1 MSYLNVPAL
10 IITILLLLMLL
21 RMLSVKLYV
30 YFDTF
35 AFLAKK
41 ENFDKTNYIA
51 NSSYF
56 KYFYNNKQKFWGNLS
71 IEQLLTLTMIL
82 LSIVAYIGF
91 VVTGHKNWGFLNYY
105 YGDSTEYY
113 FVNIFINIII
123 ILAIIYTLI
132 YVYWGVIEKGED
144 DKLEDNEILL
154 KKFITENCLC
164 YEYLYYYYLTT
175 VINNQKIY
183 NINNFITDA
192 NTKEEIDVKY
202 FDEDANI
209 FKLCFTNELLN
220 EKGIPKYD
228 KIKTGILD
236 RIHTISDDITI
247 KSNDIYLKKIEKIE
261 KLFSIKDNNI
271 LQDFYIIA
279 NYNHNNNIA
288 LPPLS
293 VMIDNLNTNITNSN
307 NNNDI
312 SRFKTKLETIKKN
325 GSNTMSDLNND
336 FSEIFR
342 NTIQIYKTVYD
353 KYSTY
358 YMGSVLITNF
368 VILYAVLIFIYI
380 FIKLGNLNKSFADSS
395 YNIYNFR
402 SDLMNYAT
410 FILIIYLFIS
420 CPIIIFGFN

>member
-21 RMLSVKLYV
+21 RMSSLKLYV
-30 YFDTF
+30 YFETF
-35 AFLAKK
+35 MFLAKK
-41 ENFDKTNYIA
+41 ENSDKTNYIA

-56 KYFYNNKQKFWGNLS
+56 KYFYNNKQKDWGNLS

-91 VVTGHKNWGFLNYY
+91 VATGHKNYGFLNYY

-144 DKLEDNEILL
+144 DKLEYNEKLL
-154 KKFITENCLC
+154 KTFIIENCLS
-164 YEYLYYYYLTT
+164 YEYLYYYYLET
-175 VINNQKIY
+175 VINKQKKY
-183 NINNFITDA
+183 TINNFINDA
-192 NTKEEIDVKY
+192 NSKSEINVKY
-202 FDEDANI
+202 FEDDANI

-220 EKGIPKYD
+220 ENGIPKYD
-228 KIKTGILD
+228 KIKKGILD
-236 RIHTISDDITI
+236 RIHTISDEITT
-247 KSNDIYLKKIEKIE
+247 KSNDTYLIKISKI
-261 KLFSIKDNNI
+261 KNLFSIEGINI
-271 LQDFYIIA
+271 LQDYYIIA

-288 LPPLS
+288 LPSLS
-293 VMIDNLNTNITNSN
+293 IMIDTLIKSIMNENKNDNISKF
-307 NNNDI
+307 I
-312 SRFKTKLETIKKN
+312 TKLQTIRN
-325 GSNTMSDLNND
+325 GSETMSDLNNR
-336 FSEIFR
+336 FSDIFI
-342 NTIQIYKTVYD
+342 NTIKIYKTVYD

-380 FIKLGNLNKSFADSS
+380 FIKLANLSKSFADFYS
-395 YNIYNFR
+395 IYNFK

>member
-1 MSYLNVPAL
+1 MSYLIVPAL

-21 RMLSVKLYV
+21 RMSSLKLYV
-30 YFDTF
+30 YFETF

-41 ENFDKTNYIA
+41 ENSDKTNYIA

-56 KYFYNNKQKFWGNLS
+56 KYFYNNKQKDWGNLS

-91 VVTGHKNWGFLNYY
+91 VATGHKNYGFLNYY

-154 KKFITENCLC
+154 KTFITEKCLS
-164 YEYLYYYYLTT
+164 YEYLHYYYLAT
-175 VINNQKIY
+175 VINKQEIY
-183 NINNFITDA
+183 TINNFINEA
-192 NTKEEIDVKY
+192 NSKSEIDVKY
-202 FDEDANI
+202 FEDDANI
-209 FKLCFTNELLN
+209 FKLCFTNELLH

-228 KIKTGILD
+228 KIKKGILD
-236 RIHTISDDITI
+236 RIHTISDEITTR
-247 KSNDIYLKKIEKIE
+247 SNDTYLIKIEKIE
-261 KLFSIKDNNI
+261 KLFSIKGINI

-288 LPPLS
+288 LPSLS
-293 VMIDNLNTNITNSN
+293 IMIDNLNTNIKNEN
-307 NNNDI
+307 KNADI
-312 SRFKTKLETIKKN
+312 SKFITKLQTIRN
-325 GSNTMSDLNND
+325 GSKTMSDLNND
-336 FSEIFR
+336 FSEIFI
-342 NTIQIYKTVYD
+342 NTIKIYKTVYD

-380 FIKLGNLNKSFADSS
+380 FIKLANLSKSFADNIYS
-395 YNIYNFR
+395 IYNFK